1 MMNNQLSLRR
11 QRLHRRFPFLKDTA
25 TFICRDA
32 QKTILRIASSISLE
46 STLEMMDDKVKIVI
60 ADDHPIVRQGLRQM
74 IEADRNL
81 TVVGEASDGE
91 TALQLI
97 ETHQPDVAVLDIDMP
112 RIGGFDVVRELE
124 RKKIRVKIIFLTM
137 HTEEEVF
144 QTAIDLG
151 VGGYVLKDSATNDI
165 VAGIKSIAAGKPFI
179 SPAMSALLLN
189 RRRRAQKL
197 ESEKP
202 ELDLLTPTERRILK
216 LIAEDKEPEIGTG
229 FLSTARSRAPGQ
241 YLQKSFERQSGAR
254 KSQSLIINSNNCCQP
269 VNIELSE

>member
-1 MMNNQLSLRR
+1 
-11 QRLHRRFPFLKDTA
+11 
-25 TFICRDA
+25 
-32 QKTILRIASSISLE
+32 
-46 STLEMMDDKVKIVI
+46 MMDDKVKIVI

-81 TVVGEASDGE
+81 TFVGEASDGE

-144 QTAIDLG
+144 QTAMDLG

-216 LIAEDKEPEIGTG
+216 LIAEDKTSREIGTEL
-229 FLSTARSRAPGQ
+229 FISHRTVHAHRAHI
-241 YLQKSFERQSGAR
+241 LQKLNLSGNLALVKFAITH
-254 KSQSLIINSNNCCQP
+254 KSSL
-269 VNIELSE
+269 

>member
-1 MMNNQLSLRR
+1 
-11 QRLHRRFPFLKDTA
+11 
-25 TFICRDA
+25 
-32 QKTILRIASSISLE
+32 
-46 STLEMMDDKVKIVI
+46 
-60 ADDHPIVRQGLRQM
+60 M

-124 RKKIRVKIIFLTM
+124 RKKNRVKIIFLTM
-137 HTEEEVF
+137 HTEEEIF
-144 QTAIDLG
+144 QTAMDLG

-216 LIAEDKEPEIGTG
+216 LIAGDKTSREIGKELFISHRTVH
-229 FLSTARSRAPGQ
+229 AHRAHI
-241 YLQKSFERQSGAR
+241 LQKLNLSGNLALVKFALTH
-254 KSQSLIINSNNCCQP
+254 KSSL
-269 VNIELSE
+269 

>member
-1 MMNNQLSLRR
+1 MMG
-11 QRLHRRFPFLKDTA
+11 
-25 TFICRDA
+25 
-32 QKTILRIASSISLE
+32 
-46 STLEMMDDKVKIVI
+46 DKVKIVI
-60 ADDHPIVRQGLRQM
+60 ADDHPIVRQGLRQL

-124 RKKIRVKIIFLTM
+124 RKKNRVKIIFLTM
-137 HTEEEVF
+137 HTEEEIF
-144 QTAIDLG
+144 QTAMDLG

-165 VAGIKSIAAGKPFI
+165 VAGIKSIAAGRPFI

-216 LIAEDKEPEIGTG
+216 LIAEDKTSREIGTEL
-229 FLSTARSRAPGQ
+229 FISHRTVHAHRAHI
-241 YLQKSFERQSGAR
+241 LQKLNLSGNLALVKFALTH
-254 KSQSLIINSNNCCQP
+254 KSSL
-269 VNIELSE
+269 

>member
-1 MMNNQLSLRR
+1 MMN
-11 QRLHRRFPFLKDTA
+11 
-25 TFICRDA
+25 
-32 QKTILRIASSISLE
+32 
-46 STLEMMDDKVKIVI
+46 DKVKIVI

-81 TVVGEASDGE
+81 TVIGEASDGE

-97 ETHQPDVAVLDIDMP
+97 ETHQPNVAVLDIDMP

-137 HTEEEVF
+137 HTEEEIF
-144 QTAIDLG
+144 QTAMDLG
-151 VGGYVLKDSATNDI
+151 VGGYVLKDSAPNDI

-216 LIAEDKEPEIGTG
+216 LIAEDKTSREIGKELFISHRTVH
-229 FLSTARSRAPGQ
+229 AHRAHI
-241 YLQKSFERQSGAR
+241 LQKLNLSGNLALVKFAITH
-254 KSQSLIINSNNCCQP
+254 KSSL
-269 VNIELSE
+269 

>member
-1 MMNNQLSLRR
+1 
-11 QRLHRRFPFLKDTA
+11 
-25 TFICRDA
+25 
-32 QKTILRIASSISLE
+32 
-46 STLEMMDDKVKIVI
+46 MMDGKVKIVI
-60 ADDHPIVRQGLRQM
+60 ADDHPIVRQGLRQL
-74 IEADRNL
+74 IEADRDL

-91 TALQLI
+91 TALQVI
-97 ETHQPDVAVLDIDMP
+97 ETHRPDVAVLDIDMP

-137 HTEEEVF
+137 HTEEVIF
-144 QTAIDLG
+144 QTAMDLG

-216 LIAEDKEPEIGTG
+216 LIAEDKTSKEIGTEL
-229 FLSTARSRAPGQ
+229 FISHRTVHAHRAHI
-241 YLQKSFERQSGAR
+241 LQKLNLSGNLALVKFALTH
-254 KSQSLIINSNNCCQP
+254 KSSL
-269 VNIELSE
+269 

>member
-1 MMNNQLSLRR
+1 
-11 QRLHRRFPFLKDTA
+11 
-25 TFICRDA
+25 
-32 QKTILRIASSISLE
+32 
-46 STLEMMDDKVKIVI
+46 MMDDKVKIVI

-124 RKKIRVKIIFLTM
+124 RKQIRVKIIFLTM
-137 HTEEEVF
+137 HTEEEIF
-144 QTAIDLG
+144 QTAMDLG

-165 VAGIKSIAAGKPFI
+165 VAGIKSIAAGRPFI

-202 ELDLLTPTERRILK
+202 ELDRLTPTERRILK
-216 LIAEDKEPEIGTG
+216 LIADDKTSREIGKELFISHRTVH
-229 FLSTARSRAPGQ
+229 AHRAHI
-241 YLQKSFERQSGAR
+241 LQKLNLSGNLALVKFALTH
-254 KSQSLIINSNNCCQP
+254 KSSL
-269 VNIELSE
+269 